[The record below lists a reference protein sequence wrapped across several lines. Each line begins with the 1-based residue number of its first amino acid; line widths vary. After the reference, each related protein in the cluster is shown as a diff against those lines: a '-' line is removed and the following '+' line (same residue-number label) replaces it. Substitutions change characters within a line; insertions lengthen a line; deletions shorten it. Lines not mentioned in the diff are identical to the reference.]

1 MLDRSV
7 LIVDN
12 DEDYRDYLVS
22 QMRAEGAA
30 VVGVG
35 SGEEAVR
42 LLREDPRRFQ
52 FAVVDQYLQSGMDG
66 IATTKELVD
75 LNSGLFVVVFT
86 NVPSDNPED
95 IARFRYESLRAGAYR
110 YLERVSAE
118 GDKRAIGVFVREM
131 EQLTNLRAWIREFY
145 ETRVTV
151 LPSLLT
157 QLDIGV
163 DIIDRSYKVW
173 YLNGAMRC
181 ILRMPEKV
189 LPREPCSAWHH
200 YRFAPCPGCLVC
212 HTFGEGSDGDKYF
225 LLPLP
230 DREKG
235 RLFYLH
241 IWTQPIR
248 DANGKLLLAA
258 DGHPLA
264 VMESVQDLT
273 DSAQLLE
280 MPFEDRLQLIA
291 EALHWCPE
299 AGRYTPVYGFAKTRV
314 YLRDRE
320 NADNF
325 VLKAAAGFDLV
336 KLGAITIN
344 SITPASTFDH
354 LPDAEANVRASGYGY
369 CVVGGHGRDPL
380 LPDAPPQSFIY
391 WPIIED
397 GRTVALLEASGPGCS
412 PKTVELLRPYAE
424 ELRAALQAAVYAG
437 FAVAAEAEQLLADVD
452 LKLQTAASVL
462 EGLRVLVRECSRLTN
477 SHIAFLRYRD
487 QEDAVLVRLDLSEYE
502 RVAEPREPLSQLTS
516 FSARTIISGLEHIAS
531 MSDQADVIQRGREH
545 LSELERGALA
555 DTHSLC
561 FLPLRM
567 ESRCIG
573 ALGLHSTSLDNYDDA
588 KIALARLFAG
598 RIALALHDYLVEQTA
613 REKLAQA
620 RDETI
625 SLILHNI
632 YNPLDTIRTAAD
644 MLRQDAA
651 RGVIDAKAVQEHAR
665 VIDSQAER
673 IARVRDAYLKLQKP
687 WESRTEVFDAHALIT
702 DTAREWTERHAG
714 VSLRFELDDSIR
726 SVRADLPAVGVC
738 LGVLLQNSLDALE
751 GSKRKG
757 EIVVRLRRASTEEAN
772 RTSTLDPVL
781 AIDVSDNGSGVPAAI
796 RPDLFKVIKSGN
808 AKGLGFGLSYCRHIV
823 QSARGDVYYHAADDT
838 GAKFTVLLPFSQ
850 ARQDGK
856 E

>member
-1 MLDRSV
+1 
-7 LIVDN
+7 
-12 DEDYRDYLVS
+12 
-22 QMRAEGAA
+22 
-30 VVGVG
+30 
-35 SGEEAVR
+35 
-42 LLREDPRRFQ
+42 
-52 FAVVDQYLQSGMDG
+52 
-66 IATTKELVD
+66 
-75 LNSGLFVVVFT
+75 
-86 NVPSDNPED
+86 
-95 IARFRYESLRAGAYR
+95 
-110 YLERVSAE
+110 
-118 GDKRAIGVFVREM
+118 
-131 EQLTNLRAWIREFY
+131 
-145 ETRVTV
+145 
-151 LPSLLT
+151 
-157 QLDIGV
+157 
-163 DIIDRSYKVW
+163 
-173 YLNGAMRC
+173 
-181 ILRMPEKV
+181 
-189 LPREPCSAWHH
+189 
-200 YRFAPCPGCLVC
+200 
-212 HTFGEGSDGDKYF
+212 
-225 LLPLP
+225 
-230 DREKG
+230 
-235 RLFYLH
+235 
-241 IWTQPIR
+241 
-248 DANGKLLLAA
+248 
-258 DGHPLA
+258 
-264 VMESVQDLT
+264 
-273 DSAQLLE
+273 
-280 MPFEDRLQLIA
+280 
-291 EALHWCPE
+291 
-299 AGRYTPVYGFAKTRV
+299 
-314 YLRDRE
+314 
-320 NADNF
+320 
-325 VLKAAAGFDLV
+325 
-336 KLGAITIN
+336 
-344 SITPASTFDH
+344 
-354 LPDAEANVRASGYGY
+354 
-369 CVVGGHGRDPL
+369 
-380 LPDAPPQSFIY
+380 
-391 WPIIED
+391 
-397 GRTVALLEASGPGCS
+397 
-412 PKTVELLRPYAE
+412 
-424 ELRAALQAAVYAG
+424 
-437 FAVAAEAEQLLADVD
+437 
-452 LKLQTAASVL
+452 
-462 EGLRVLVRECSRLTN
+462 
-477 SHIAFLRYRD
+477 
-487 QEDAVLVRLDLSEYE
+487 VRLDLSEYE